1 MQLGFEQVSSV
12 AEARRVTN
20 TWLEQHL
27 HDHRFIAGFPE
38 RDDRIQRWRIPVMLE
53 LGRGEPLGPVGELTV
68 DWLTGHVSAH
78 TDPELFKARAQRLEG
93 EQASPPASL
102 HRHPP
107 TQAAKRQPRP
117 KLLPNSIVLGD
128 AATVLNTLPDQ
139 AAQLVITSPPYFNL
153 RPEYADYV
161 DYDEYLTFLANVF
174 RECHRVL
181 DEGRFFILNSSPVLL
196 RRASRQHS
204 SKRIPLPFDLH
215 HVVSQLGFDYVDDII
230 WVKPEGAGWTTG
242 RGRRFAADRNP
253 LQYKPV
259 PVTEYFFVYRKHTDK
274 LIDWNIR
281 THHDPKL
288 VEESKIDGEYDVTNV
303 WYSTP
308 AHNSEHPAVFPEA
321 LIKKLIRYYSFKQD
335 LVLDP
340 FAGSGTVGKA
350 AISMNRRFFLIDRSP
365 QYFDLMRR
373 EVVPLAEAV
382 KMNVTVTNPDA
393 EAS

>member
-12 AEARRVTN
+12 AEARSVTN
-20 TWLEQHL
+20 SWLAQHL
-27 HDHRFIAGFPE
+27 QDSRFVAGFPE
-38 RDDRIQRWRIPVMLE
+38 RDDRIGRWRIPVMLK
-53 LGRGEPLGPVGELTV
+53 LGAGEPLGPVGELTV
-68 DWLTGHVSAH
+68 DWITGHVSSH
-78 TDPELFKARAQRLEG
+78 TDPDLFKARAQRI
-93 EQASPPASL
+93 EQEHDGNKPNSNPHHPAKL
-102 HRHPP
+102 V
-107 TQAAKRQPRP
+107 KRQPHP
-117 KLLPNSIVLGD
+117 QLLPNSIVLGD
-128 AATVLNTLPDQ
+128 AATVLQKLPDQ
-139 AAQLVITSPPYFNL
+139 AVQLIITSPPYFNL

-161 DYDEYLTFLANVF
+161 DYDQYLEFLANIF
-174 RECHRVL
+174 RQCHRVL
-181 DEGRFFILNSSPVLL
+181 DEGRFFILNSSPVLI

-281 THHDPKL
+281 THHDPAL
-288 VEESKIDGEYDVTNV
+288 VEESKIEGEYDITNV

-308 AHNSEHPAVFPEA
+308 AHHSEHPAVFPEA
-321 LIKKLIRYYSFKQD
+321 LIRKLIRYYSFKQD
-335 LVLDP
+335 MVLDP

-350 AISMNRRFFLIDRSP
+350 AIAMHRRLFLIDRSP
-365 QYFDLMRR
+365 EYFELMRR
-373 EVVPLAEAV
+373 EVLPLAGVA
-382 KMNVTVTNPDA
+382 KMDVTIKA
-393 EAS
+393 EG